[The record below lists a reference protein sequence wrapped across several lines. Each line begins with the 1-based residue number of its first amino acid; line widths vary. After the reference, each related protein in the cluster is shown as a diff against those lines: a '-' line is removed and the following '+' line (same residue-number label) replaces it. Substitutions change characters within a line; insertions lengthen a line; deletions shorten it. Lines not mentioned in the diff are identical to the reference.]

1 LEIKRLGNEPLA
13 LALGE
18 MLAEAFF
25 QQLVEDIPDVV
36 VPVPAHWS
44 RRWHRGGNVP
54 DLLAEAVARRVRRPM
69 AAELLRCRRKTR
81 KQGTLLPT
89 ERTSN
94 VRGAFAVSRSYDLQ
108 KAHVLV
114 VDDVMTTGA
123 TASEIARTLL
133 RAGAANVAFAAVARG
148 IGFD

>member
-1 LEIKRLGNEPLA
+1 MGNEPLT
-13 LALGE
+13 LTLGE
-18 MLAEAFF
+18 MLAEAVLE
-25 QQLVEDIPDVV
+25 QPVESNPDLV

-44 RRWHRGGNVP
+44 RRWQRGGNVP
-54 DLLAEAVARRVRRPM
+54 DLLAEAIARGIRRPL

-89 ERTSN
+89 ERSSN
-94 VRGAFAVSRSYDLQ
+94 VRGAFAVSRSYDIR

-114 VDDVMTTGA
+114 VDDVMTTAA
-123 TASEIARTLL
+123 TASEISRTLQ
-133 RAGAANVAFAAVARG
+133 RAGAARVAFAVVARG